1 MSEFHGDEDSI
12 EIPAYIHEQ
21 AVNDIVSVVMKS
33 GQYPITDDPA
43 AIKFDL
49 REYLAENMDEIDLTD
64 VYIDSICL
72 AFRDEV
78 AERRIC
84 KERARLERMLTVHIA
99 GSYLAHEVAEQLM
112 DMEEDQ

>member
-12 EIPAYIHEQ
+12 DIPERIHEQ
-21 AVNDIVSVVMKS
+21 AVDDIVSVVMKW

-49 REYLAENMDEIDLTD
+49 REYLAENMDERDLTD

-72 AFRDEV
+72 SFRDED
-78 AERRIC
+78 AEHRIYT
-84 KERARLERMLTVHIA
+84 ERIRLEKMLTVHIA
-99 GSYLAHEVAEQLM
+99 GSYLAQEVAEQLM